1 MLSIKHEKIKLP
13 CTKRI
18 KIKLKIFTPAKIL
31 MMKFKLTFKKLRDFN
46 PTFNFVNKKCF
57 G

>member
-1 MLSIKHEKIKLP
+1 MLSIKQEKIKSP
-13 CTKRI
+13 SRKQI
-18 KIKLKIFTPAKIL
+18 KIRLKIFTPAKIL